1 VVTEVTQQE
10 TVIGTTEIL
19 RNPNYGHSLT
29 VIYYQILRHLA
40 VSTEFAGARECLF
53 VPFAIK
59 PFTLQRLYRWRE
71 AIQRYL
77 RQSRFHATM
86 KYLRDVI
93 TNFEFSNMAPGA
105 RSQQK
110 LTYLQ
115 GSVYLTLAVDRPSD
129 IGDAFDP
136 GKWMSLSPL
145 LGSPAMNIWAKL
157 AQMHAAHRDD
167 GFQREHAP
175 TIAAKW
181 VNTLQ
186 LQAGGADVHADFTLA
201 TRYAYNQTVRVDFNV
216 PVSEAT
222 KLDRARLS
230 TMVVKARVGL
240 PGGSVAKVTRLSLR
254 YGTAN
259 FQRTLDSIAGADDV
273 LNPGNAQPDAGA
285 QLSFPLDAWDQVDER
300 KALINSINELLEH
313 LNEHVEF
320 YHKAVWWSMDR
331 DRLFMMLDGF
341 YVPGT
346 NKVSIASVVDREP
359 VAIIGNSLVYRV
371 GAGTFIG
378 HGKITTPVELYNT
391 YAARE
396 PVQDPLLI
404 SLPTEGL
411 YAQTIMDECLALEE
425 HAGSV
430 DWVLEDPDPELGA
443 IDPALLA
450 SRRADSAGPL
460 APTAMPATIINLQNA
475 PDAPAPAGLAD
486 ALNAAGNAG
495 AFRDM
500 AGLAGTQSNAIAA
513 LNTASS
519 LATHFGDA
527 AAVMMAELAKKAKAT
542 EDVNKKI
549 AAVKKAKDQELIS
562 TEQAAEHSD
571 KILGDMHSNA
581 AAGATDDKLG
591 DIAQQLLDKGREGS
605 VAERSG
611 GAMRVVDIKPAEFQ
625 SDGGTSAQTPVI
637 TLNTNMG
644 GAADGRVAIFNFGTF
659 IETNRFKSEAADNTF
674 FDTDVLFNA
683 DPGPLV
689 QTRGVSL
696 VQDAPLPTVF
706 SFNRMT
712 PTVWKSKV
720 AGTDKYRDLFK
731 AWIDEALQDPID
743 CMYCTG
749 HHWARDGYFMLSLG
763 DTPAAF
769 HFTGRTGTSI
779 VQIGVSGARV
789 DFDVAPLRDN
799 NKLIFGYGCD
809 VATAEASTIY
819 QQIFGR
825 GADDVPIVC
834 GWNTTIGVP
843 TRAQEDRSPN
853 VRFFAFL
860 EEFATANSA
869 PATGRLQWFYDNHP
883 MELVRAWGHATQLW
897 YKSNARARGKDGKL
911 YKFKLVGGK
920 IEAVEATS

>member
-300 KALINSINELLEH
+300 
-313 LNEHVEF
+313 
-320 YHKAVWWSMDR
+320 
-331 DRLFMMLDGF
+331 
-341 YVPGT
+341 
-346 NKVSIASVVDREP
+346 
-359 VAIIGNSLVYRV
+359 
-371 GAGTFIG
+371 
-378 HGKITTPVELYNT
+378 
-391 YAARE
+391 
-396 PVQDPLLI
+396 
-404 SLPTEGL
+404 
-411 YAQTIMDECLALEE
+411 
-425 HAGSV
+425 
-430 DWVLEDPDPELGA
+430 
-443 IDPALLA
+443 
-450 SRRADSAGPL
+450 
-460 APTAMPATIINLQNA
+460 
-475 PDAPAPAGLAD
+475 
-486 ALNAAGNAG
+486 
-495 AFRDM
+495 
-500 AGLAGTQSNAIAA
+500 
-513 LNTASS
+513 
-519 LATHFGDA
+519 
-527 AAVMMAELAKKAKAT
+527 
-542 EDVNKKI
+542 
-549 AAVKKAKDQELIS
+549 
-562 TEQAAEHSD
+562 
-571 KILGDMHSNA
+571 
-581 AAGATDDKLG
+581 
-591 DIAQQLLDKGREGS
+591 
-605 VAERSG
+605 
-611 GAMRVVDIKPAEFQ
+611 
-625 SDGGTSAQTPVI
+625 
-637 TLNTNMG
+637 
-644 GAADGRVAIFNFGTF
+644 
-659 IETNRFKSEAADNTF
+659 
-674 FDTDVLFNA
+674 
-683 DPGPLV
+683 
-689 QTRGVSL
+689 
-696 VQDAPLPTVF
+696 
-706 SFNRMT
+706 
-712 PTVWKSKV
+712 
-720 AGTDKYRDLFK
+720 
-731 AWIDEALQDPID
+731 
-743 CMYCTG
+743 
-749 HHWARDGYFMLSLG
+749 
-763 DTPAAF
+763 
-769 HFTGRTGTSI
+769 
-779 VQIGVSGARV
+779 
-789 DFDVAPLRDN
+789 
-799 NKLIFGYGCD
+799 
-809 VATAEASTIY
+809 
-819 QQIFGR
+819 
-825 GADDVPIVC
+825 
-834 GWNTTIGVP
+834 
-843 TRAQEDRSPN
+843 
-853 VRFFAFL
+853 
-860 EEFATANSA
+860 
-869 PATGRLQWFYDNHP
+869 
-883 MELVRAWGHATQLW
+883 
-897 YKSNARARGKDGKL
+897 
-911 YKFKLVGGK
+911 
-920 IEAVEATS
+920 